1 MENRINNRAPDE
13 DKCNEEYMVG
23 LARFVRIVFYTTI
36 GIGVA
41 ILLSN
46 IEINQ
51 LWK

>member
-1 MENRINNRAPDE
+1 MENRINNRTP
-13 DKCNEEYMVG
+13 MVG
-23 LARFVRIVFYTTI
+23 LARVMRIVFYTTI